1 MVLVSTA
8 GLNDILRQ
16 IFLAGSK
23 YETHFFFTSN
33 NILKFSEI
41 QFRKHFKQLLSELY
55 F

>member
-16 IFLAGSK
+16 IVLAGSK
-23 YETHFFFTSN
+23 YETEFFFTSN